1 MSIKKIIVIIMTINR
16 VKILYRFFSSK
27 ENNPKAIP
35 SFQIKDIFKNF
46 EVNIS
51 DPKSFLSR

>member
-1 MSIKKIIVIIMTINR
+1 MTINR